1 MLKNISRLQLI
12 AAWFVLIV
20 VLFALTVF
28 WGAQP
33 SVSAGAFWL
42 LACLG
47 PPAVLLLVWRAPTQT
62 VAELLY
68 DANHPDK
75 DGRS

>member
-1 MLKNISRLQLI
+1 MLKNISRPQLI
-12 AAWFVLIV
+12 AAWFAVIV
-20 VLFALTVF
+20 VLFALTVI
-28 WGAQP
+28 WGAVP

-42 LACLG
+42 LACLS

-68 DANHPDK
+68 DANPP
-75 DGRS
+75 

>member
-12 AAWFVLIV
+12 AAWFALIV

-33 SVSAGAFWL
+33 SVSVGAFWL
-42 LACLG
+42 LVCLG
-47 PPAVLLLVWRAPTQT
+47 PPAVLLVVWRAPTQT
-62 VAELLY
+62 MAELLY
-68 DANHPDK
+68 DANDPDK
-75 DGRS
+75 DGRP

>member
-1 MLKNISRLQLI
+1 MLKNFSRPQLI
-12 AAWFVLIV
+12 AAWVAVIV
-20 VLFALTVF
+20 VLFALTVV
-28 WGAQP
+28 WGVVP

-47 PPAVLLLVWRAPTQT
+47 PPAVMQLVWRAPTQT

-75 DGRS
+75 YGRL

>member
-1 MLKNISRLQLI
+1 MLKNFSRPQLI
-12 AAWFVLIV
+12 AAWVALMV
-20 VLFALTVF
+20 VLFSLTVVR
-28 WGAQP
+28 GAKP
-33 SVSAGAFWL
+33 SVGAGAFWL

-47 PPAVLLLVWRAPTQT
+47 PPAVMLLVWRPPTQT

-75 DGRS
+75 DGRP

>member
-1 MLKNISRLQLI
+1 MFKNFLARSSF
-12 AAWFVLIV
+12 AAWVALIV
-20 VLFALTVF
+20 VLFSLTLV
-28 WGAQP
+28 WGAKP

-47 PPAVLLLVWRAPTQT
+47 PPAVMLLVWRPPTQN

-68 DANHPDK
+68 DGNHPDK
-75 DGRS
+75 DGRP